1 MILAYSHV
9 IYLIA
14 NIFRVFSINLFLETI
29 FSKDN
34 LRCSQEL
41 KRTILYCIIFSTAL
55 FICIIEF
62 PLSLFFQFVSV
73 FLSDFALLQYH
84 VQKDICGIL
93 YLFTGNI
100 MRNNCF
106 KIIHINLGAHSFH

>member
-41 KRTILYCIIFSTAL
+41 KRTIFILYYL
-55 FICIIEF
+55 FNSIIEF
-62 PLSLFFQFVSV
+62 RLSLFFP
-73 FLSDFALLQYH
+73 
-84 VQKDICGIL
+84 ICV
-93 YLFTGNI
+93 
-100 MRNNCF
+100 CF
-106 KIIHINLGAHSFH
+106 SF

>member
-41 KRTILYCIIFSTAL
+41 KRTIF
-55 FICIIEF
+55 
-62 PLSLFFQFVSV
+62 
-73 FLSDFALLQYH
+73 
-84 VQKDICGIL
+84 IL
-93 YLFTGNI
+93 YYLFNSI
-100 MRNNCF
+100 RSLWNW
-106 KIIHINLGAHSFH
+106 L

>member
-41 KRTILYCIIFSTAL
+41 KRTIFVLSFQQHYLFAL
-55 FICIIEF
+55 SNSDYHC
-62 PLSLFFQFVSV
+62 FFQFVSV

-106 KIIHINLGAHSFH
+106 KIIHINFGAHSFH

>member
-41 KRTILYCIIFSTAL
+41 KRTIFILYYLFNSIIYL
-55 FICIIEF
+55 HYRIPIITVF
-62 PLSLFFQFVSV
+62 P
-73 FLSDFALLQYH
+73 
-84 VQKDICGIL
+84 ICG
-93 YLFTGNI
+93 
-100 MRNNCF
+100 CF
-106 KIIHINLGAHSFH
+106 SF

>member
-41 KRTILYCIIFSTAL
+41 KRTIF
-55 FICIIEF
+55 
-62 PLSLFFQFVSV
+62 
-73 FLSDFALLQYH
+73 
-84 VQKDICGIL
+84 IL
-93 YLFTGNI
+93 YYLFNS
-100 MRNNCF
+100 
-106 KIIHINLGAHSFH
+106 IIYLHYRIPIITVFSNL

>member
-41 KRTILYCIIFSTAL
+41 KRTIFILYYLFNSIIYL
-55 FICIIEF
+55 HYRI
-62 PLSLFFQFVSV
+62 
-73 FLSDFALLQYH
+73 LSDFALLQYH
-84 VQKDICGIL
+84 V
-93 YLFTGNI
+93 
-100 MRNNCF
+100 
-106 KIIHINLGAHSFH
+106 